1 MDDLSLFVYRLKFTI
16 QILDISQKH
25 FLFIHSLF
33 IVLIAVYTSQIN
45 SIDWRWTN
53 PEARLAGPHFIKYL

>member
-16 QILDISQKH
+16 QILDISLKRS
-25 FLFIHSLF
+25 LFIHSLF

-45 SIDWRWTN
+45 SIDFR
-53 PEARLAGPHFIKYL
+53 